1 MSAEINYEENLY
13 ALFDLP
19 EDSYALDQK
28 QLRGNRLSVQRR
40 H

>member
-28 QLRGNRLSVQRR
+28 QVILNSK
-40 H
+40 